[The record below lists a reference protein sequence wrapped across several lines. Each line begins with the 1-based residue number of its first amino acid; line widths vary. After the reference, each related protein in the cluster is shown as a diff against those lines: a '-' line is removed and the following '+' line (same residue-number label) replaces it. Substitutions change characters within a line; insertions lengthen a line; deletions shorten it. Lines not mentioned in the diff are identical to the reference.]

1 MSVEPRGVGAG
12 ASGRHGRSRRPKRPR
27 YRRVL
32 VATEGKETERQYVES
47 LVQTMRS
54 GGVAVSVTTAHG
66 DSDPV
71 SVVKKCIQVRDDEK
85 RKKRETFDEC
95 VCLVDVDTH
104 AHLDEAI
111 TLAERKGIQVVVS
124 NLKFEIWLLWHVNDS
139 AGEMTSK
146 QLDDLMDKRSLFQKK
161 KHLSAK
167 FPIENV
173 DRAVAVAR
181 RADPDLAACR
191 KGANPSSAMP
201 VLVDILRGTS

>member
-1 MSVEPRGVGAG
+1 MAGKSTGAG
-12 ASGRHGRSRRPKRPR
+12 SGVSGRQGRSSRPKRTQ

-47 LVQTMRS
+47 LVQTLRS

-85 RKKRETFDEC
+85 KKRETFDQC

-111 TLAERKGIQVVVS
+111 TLAEKNGIQILVS
-124 NLKFEIWLLWHVNDS
+124 NLKFEIWLLWHVDDS
-139 AGEMTSK
+139 AGEKTSK
-146 QLDDLMDKRSLFQKK
+146 QLDGLMEKHSLFQKK

-167 FPIENV
+167 LPINNV
-173 DRAVAVAR
+173 DQAVAVAR
-181 RADPDLAACR
+181 RVDPDLAACR

-201 VLVDILRGTS
+201 VLVDILRGSS